1 MTAEAIVLLDVLRRK
16 AADQT
21 ERRFLIDA
29 LDRLSTVW
37 TPVLFEKHVVRHF
50 LKLVMDSREGV
61 NKKNAFCFFLFSSIS
76 GLFTGDSK
84 AARDESQSELF
95 ALLRKWLERSLVVAP
110 AKVGKR
116 NDSQKKKIHTPFQAA
131 ALFQE
136 CLLSDR
142 KSGAVLLD
150 AIGKLDRPFV

>member
-61 NKKNAFCFFLFSSIS
+61 NKKMLFVFFVLINFR
-76 GLFTGDSK
+76 LVHW
-84 AARDESQSELF
+84 R
-95 ALLRKWLERSLVVAP
+95 LE
-110 AKVGKR
+110 GC
-116 NDSQKKKIHTPFQAA
+116 T
-131 ALFQE
+131 
-136 CLLSDR
+136 
-142 KSGAVLLD
+142 
-150 AIGKLDRPFV
+150 